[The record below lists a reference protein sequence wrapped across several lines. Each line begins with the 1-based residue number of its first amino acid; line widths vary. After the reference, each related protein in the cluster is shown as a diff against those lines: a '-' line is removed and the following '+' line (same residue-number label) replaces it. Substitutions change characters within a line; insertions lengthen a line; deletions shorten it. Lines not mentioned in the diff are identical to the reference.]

1 MPSSNPTTAYR
12 AARDELLAVLDEHDA
27 GRAEAARRAFR
38 WPDVGETFNWATD
51 WFDVVARGNDRVALW
66 IVDGEGGSRTTYAEM
81 AARSD
86 RLAVHLDRLGVRKG
100 DHVLVMLGNQLELWE
115 TMLAVM
121 KLGAVILPTST
132 MLDTA
137 DLQDRI
143 DRGGVAHV
151 VTNHGETPKFDGVTG
166 APSRIV
172 IGGAADGWTTYPDDL
187 GTPTDTAAR
196 PVVTTLTT
204 DPCLVYF
211 TSGTTSKPKMVVH
224 TQASYPIGHLS
235 TMHWLG
241 IRPGDVHLAI
251 SSPGWGKHAW
261 SCFFAPWIAEATVFV
276 YDTPRFDPAGL
287 LDQLDRAG
295 VDTFCA
301 PPTAWRMLLQ
311 ADLGPKPRALREVV
325 SAGEPLNPEV
335 IARVQDAWGLT
346 IRDGYGQTET
356 TAIIANAPGAP
367 VTPGAMGRP
376 LPGVT
381 VTLLDPL
388 TGAPVDEG
396 EVCLDLTER
405 PTNLMAGYLGDP
417 DRTADAMRDGFFHT
431 GDVASRDADGQLTFI
446 GRTDDV
452 FKSSDYKVSP
462 FEVESALLQHAA
474 VAESAVVPVPDAA
487 RLNVV
492 KAYVTLAAGWEPSDE
507 TARRVLEHAR
517 TALPAYARV
526 RRVEFGELPKTISG
540 KIRRV
545 ELREREERA
554 AASGT
559 AVTGEWRDD
568 QFPELRAVGRRAD
581 GRHGAAGSDE
591 SGSGSDGS
599 SS

>member
-1 MPSSNPTTAYR
+1 MRHDRSVPNPNVTAAYR
-12 AARDELLAVLDEHDA
+12 AARDQLLSAASADA
-27 GRAEAARRAFR
+27 ARAEFR
-38 WPDVGETFNWATD
+38 WPDLGDTFNWADD
-51 WFDVVARGNDRVALW
+51 WFDVIAAGNDRIALW
-66 IVDGEGGSRTTYAEM
+66 IVDAAGSEQRLSYAEM

-86 RLAVHLDRLGVRKG
+86 RLAVRLHEHGVRKG

-115 TMLAVM
+115 TMLAVI

-137 DLQDRI
+137 DLQDRV

-151 VTNHGETPKFDGVTG
+151 VTNRSETAKYDDVRGHF
-166 APSRIV
+166 SRVV
-172 IGGAADGWTTYPDDL
+172 IGGAADGWTEYPSDL
-187 GTPTDTAAR
+187 GEPAPAGESR
-196 PVVTTLTT
+196 PVVVTKTS

-224 TQASYPIGHLS
+224 TQTSYPVGHLS

-241 IRPGDVHLAI
+241 LRPGDVHLAI

-276 YDTPRFDPAGL
+276 HDTPRFDPAAL
-287 LDQLDRAG
+287 LAQLDAAE
-295 VDTFCA
+295 VSTFCA
-301 PPTAWRMLLQ
+301 PPTAWRMMLQ
-311 ADLGPKPRALREVV
+311 SDLGARPRALREVV

-335 IARVQDAWGLT
+335 IDRVERAWGLT

-356 TAIIANAPGAP
+356 TAIIGNAPGST
-367 VTPGAMGRP
+367 VTPGAMGRA

-381 VTLLDPL
+381 VTLLDPV
-388 TGAPVDEG
+388 TGQPGDEG
-396 EVCLDLTER
+396 EVCLDLDER
-405 PTNLMAGYLGDP
+405 PVNLMAEYLGDP
-417 DRTADAMRDGFFHT
+417 DRTAASMRDGFFHT
-431 GDVASRDADGQLTFI
+431 GDIAVRDADGELTFI

-462 FEVESALLQHAA
+462 FEVESALLQHPA
-474 VAESAVVPVPDAA
+474 VAESAVVPAPDDA

-492 KAYVTLAAGWEPSDE
+492 KAYITLAAGFEATVD
-507 TARRVLEHAR
+507 TAEQVLAFAR

-526 RRVEFGELPKTISG
+526 RRVEFAELPKTISG

-554 AASGT
+554 AASG
-559 AVTGEWRDD
+559 VPVDGEWRDE
-568 QFPELRAVGRRAD
+568 QFPGLRASRPQRPST
-581 GRHGAAGSDE
+581 GS
-591 SGSGSDGS
+591 
-599 SS
+599 

>member
-1 MPSSNPTTAYR
+1 MPSTNPTTAYR
-12 AARDELLAVLDEHDA
+12 AARDELLAVLDEQDPV
-27 GRAEAARRAFR
+27 RADAARRAFR
-38 WPDVGETFNWATD
+38 WPDLGPTFNWATD
-51 WFDVVARGNDRVALW
+51 WFDVVARDNDRVALW
-66 IVDGEGGSRTTYAEM
+66 IVDGDGGSRTTYAEM

-86 RLAVHLDRLGVRKG
+86 RLAVHLDRWGVRKG

-115 TMLAVM
+115 TMLAVI

-137 DLQDRI
+137 DLQDRV
-143 DRGGVAHV
+143 DRGAVAHV
-151 VTNHGETPKFDGVTG
+151 VTNRGETPKFDGVTG
-166 APSRIV
+166 AESRIV
-172 IGGAADGWTTYPDDL
+172 IGGDVEGWRSYPTDL
-187 GTPTDTAAR
+187 GEPAPADEQR

-224 TQASYPIGHLS
+224 SQTSYPVGHLS

-241 IRPGDVHLAI
+241 LRPGDVHLAI

-261 SCFFAPWIAEATVFV
+261 SCFFSPWIAEATVYV

-287 LDQLDRAG
+287 LARLDQDG

-311 ADLGPKPRALREVV
+311 SDLGPKPRVLREVV

-335 IARVQDAWGLT
+335 IARVQAAWGLT

-356 TAIIANAPGAP
+356 TAIIGNVPGSP
-367 VTPGAMGRP
+367 VTPGAMGQP
-376 LPGVT
+376 LPGVS
-381 VTLLDPL
+381 VVLLDPL
-388 TGAPVDEG
+388 TGEPGDEG

-405 PTNLMAGYLGDP
+405 PTNLMSGYLGDP
-417 DRTADAMRDGFFHT
+417 ARTDDAMRDGSFHT
-431 GDVASRDADGQLTFI
+431 GDIASRDADGQLTFI

-462 FEVESALLQHAA
+462 FEVESALLQHPA
-474 VAESAVVPVPDAA
+474 VAESAVVPAPDDA

-492 KAYVTLAAGWEPSDE
+492 KAYVALAAGWEPSAE
-507 TARRVLEHAR
+507 TARAVLEHAR
-517 TALPAYARV
+517 TSLPAYARV
-526 RRVEFGELPKTISG
+526 RRVEFAELPKTISG

-554 AASGT
+554 VADGVPVA
-559 AVTGEWRDD
+559 GEWRDE
-568 QFPELRAVGRRAD
+568 QFPELRSVGRRAD
-581 GRHGAAGSDE
+581 DRRS
-591 SGSGSDGS
+591 
-599 SS
+599 

>member
-1 MPSSNPTTAYR
+1 MPSSNPNTVYR
-12 AARDELLAVLDEHDA
+12 AARDELLAVLDEQDPA
-27 GRAEAARRAFR
+27 RADDARRAFR
-38 WPDVGETFNWATD
+38 WPDLGDTFNWATD
-51 WFDVVARGNDRVALW
+51 WFDVVAQDNDRVALW
-66 IVDGEGGSRTTYAEM
+66 IVDEDGGSRTTYAEM
-81 AARSD
+81 SARSD
-86 RLAVHLDRLGVRKG
+86 RLAAHLDRLGVGKG
-100 DHVLVMLGNQLELWE
+100 DHVLLMLGNQLELWE

-143 DRGGVAHV
+143 DRGGVTHV
-151 VTNHGETPKFDGVTG
+151 VTNHGETPKFVGVTG

-172 IGGAADGWTTYPDDL
+172 VGGAADGWTTYPDDL
-187 GTPTDTAAR
+187 GAPAPEGEVRPT
-196 PVVTTLTT
+196 VVTRTS

-224 TQASYPIGHLS
+224 TQASYPVGHLS

-241 IRPGDVHLAI
+241 LRPGDVHLAI

-261 SCFFAPWIAEATVFV
+261 SCFFSPWIAEATVFV

-287 LDQLDRAG
+287 LAQLDEAG

-301 PPTAWRMLLQ
+301 PPTAWRMMLQ

-325 SAGEPLNPEV
+325 SAGEPLNPAV
-335 IARVQDAWGLT
+335 IARVQSAWGLT

-356 TAIIANAPGAP
+356 TAIVGNAPGAT

-376 LPGVT
+376 LPGVV

-388 TGAPVDEG
+388 TGRTGDEG

-417 DRTADAMRDGFFHT
+417 ERTADAMRDGFFRT

-462 FEVESALLQHAA
+462 FEVESALLQHDA
-474 VAESAVVPVPDAA
+474 VAESAVVPAPDDA

-492 KAYVTLAAGWEPSDE
+492 KAYVTLAAGWEPTAD
-507 TARRVLEHAR
+507 TARAVLEHAR

-526 RRVEFGELPKTISG
+526 RRVEFSALPKTISG

-554 AASGT
+554 AADGVR
-559 AVTGEWRDD
+559 AEGEWRDE
-568 QFPELRAVGRRAD
+568 QFPELRALGRRPGTTEPTPRAD
-581 GRHGAAGSDE
+581 
-591 SGSGSDGS
+591 
-599 SS
+599 